1 MKELVQDKVEN
12 NERRKFIATPHKK
25 IKKMQNWE
33 LLPVAMWDTRA
44 RSM

>member
-25 IKKMQNWE
+25 IKKMQN
-33 LLPVAMWDTRA
+33 
-44 RSM
+44 